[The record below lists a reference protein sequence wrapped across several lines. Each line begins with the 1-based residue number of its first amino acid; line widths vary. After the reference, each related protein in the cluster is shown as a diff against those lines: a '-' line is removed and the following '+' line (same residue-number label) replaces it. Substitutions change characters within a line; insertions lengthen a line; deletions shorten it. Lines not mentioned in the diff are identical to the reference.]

1 MGIQNHIEKK
11 DWTSQHLSDWSK
23 IRDISVFGIVK
34 VHMYQFLV
42 RTGGAMQILK
52 LKMRNRWSII
62 PVCNAVTWS
71 QIFRRQRTSV
81 AFLLFCQLWQ
91 EQIIN
96 KYFET
101 LISNLKIIVLFTTSF
116 HENEFII
123 VTIFLR
129 QRTRRL
135 LLL

>member
-11 DWTSQHLSDWSK
+11 RTSQHLSDWSK

-34 VHMYQFLV
+34 VCTLHMYQFLV

-101 LISNLKIIVLFTTSF
+101 LISILKIIALFRTSF
-116 HENEFII
+116 HKNEFII
-123 VTIFLR
+123 FTIFLS
-129 QRTRRL
+129 Q
-135 LLL
+135 